1 MLHACASFERGVD
14 EEPRKVSSTS
24 RREFDAFWARP
35 QETLKEYQEKKQA
48 AGPSASL
55 GRKVSEQHQ
64 QVLLA
69 SNRLLLCLH
78 HSTMLPG
85 EYAVRQRRRAAVG
98 RRRSRRIAPAP
109 LPFVLL
115 SKSGQ

>member
-1 MLHACASFERGVD
+1 MWC
-14 EEPRKVSSTS
+14 
-24 RREFDAFWARP
+24 DAIWARR

-69 SNRLLLCLH
+69 SNRLLLCLL
-78 HSTMLPG
+78 HSPARCSARTLVKRPNARSCYHSVALPVG
-85 EYAVRQRRRAAVG
+85 VRQH
-98 RRRSRRIAPAP
+98 
-109 LPFVLL
+109 
-115 SKSGQ
+115 